1 MKITSE
7 DAARYVV
14 KAAYSYRDYE
24 RTAIRTG
31 ARSKA
36 TAVARA
42 KFDGLA
48 DGADV
53 LNLARTPHAF
63 FMALKEA
70 FEEVG
75 DLDIDFAGR
84 AEKAKAARLAWTD
97 AMYAAV
103 ARRLS

>member
-1 MKITSE
+1 MKLTSE
-7 DAARYVV
+7 DAARYIV
-14 KAAYSYRDYE
+14 KAAWAYRE
-24 RTAIRTG
+24 WEHVAIRVG
-31 ARSKA
+31 GRSKA
-36 TAVARA
+36 AAIARA

-53 LNLARTPHAF
+53 LNLAMTPHAF
-63 FMALKEA
+63 FMAVKEA

-75 DLDIDFAGR
+75 DLTVSIGDG
-84 AEKAKAARLAWTD
+84 AEKAKSARLAWTD